1 MLTKEMKEKID
12 GLFKLW
18 QDNPGAGGQI
28 LIVQKGQT
36 MLEKC
41 YGYADIENKI
51 PMTQD
56 SVFNVASVTKQITA
70 MCIVILHDRGQLDI
84 SDEVSK
90 YLPEMMHYPQK
101 ITISHLMHHT
111 SGLREVYDLWRLHKK
126 PAGTVLT
133 FPGVYELFAR
143 QRELNFDPQA
153 DFSYCNTG
161 YLMLV
166 EIVKRVSGMPMH
178 VFAKK
183 NIFEPLGMHDT
194 MFVDGPEVEVP
205 NQVMDYHD
213 DGWQYTR
220 GGSVSYIY
228 GSGGMR
234 TTCRD
239 MAKYMP
245 QYVNP
250 TIISKKTMD
259 EVFLNIPPLKDGTVT
274 NYACGLRIDTLCGHK
289 YYHHGGVT
297 GGFRT
302 VTAIYPEDDLVI
314 AAYTNTYNI
323 PIEVAGRDMARIIL
337 GLPERNKKNLDEY
350 RSAPIDPRSAAGYY
364 VRDGGGNDD
373 FDTHCYDIR
382 CENGNIYVYM
392 GGDLVLLKP
401 IGDNLY
407 KMGRRDITFAF
418 GEKPAILKE
427 GALVPL
433 CKLER
438 VLDPEK
444 IGQIVGVYYSEE
456 ADGCVTVKMQ
466 NGCPVACVN
475 DGMEN
480 DLYMRAEDLFSFGSM
495 STPNKLRFVRDDT
508 GKVVGMDYMLPQVR
522 RMSYVKQD

>member
-1 MLTKEMKEKID
+1 MITSQMKEKID

-18 QDNPGAGGQI
+18 QEHPGAGGQLVI
-28 LIVQKGQT
+28 KYKGDVWEQ
-36 MLEKC
+36 C

-51 PMTQD
+51 PMTQE

-101 ITISHLMHHT
+101 ITISHLLHHT
-111 SGLREVYDLWRLHKK
+111 SGLREVYDLWRMHKK

-133 FPGVYELFAR
+133 FPAAYELFSR
-143 QRELNFDPQA
+143 QRELNFEPQTN
-153 DFSYCNTG
+153 FSYCNTG
-161 YLMLV
+161 YLMMV

-178 VFAKK
+178 AFAKK
-183 NIFEPLGMHDT
+183 NIFEPLGMTST
-194 MFVDGPEVEVP
+194 MFVDGPGVEVP
-205 NQVMDYHD
+205 NRVMDYHD

-220 GGSVSYIY
+220 GGTVSYVY

-245 QYVNP
+245 QYVDP
-250 TIISKKTMD
+250 TIISKKTLD

-314 AAYTNTYNI
+314 TAYTNTYNI
-323 PIEVAGRDMARIIL
+323 PIEVAGRDIARIIL

-350 RSAPIDPRSAAGYY
+350 RSAPIEPAQAQGYY
-364 VRDGGGNDD
+364 MRLGNGGD
-373 FDTHCYDIR
+373 FDSNCYDIR
-382 CENGNIYVYM
+382 FVDGELYVMFNG
-392 GGDLVLLKP
+392 KP
-401 IGDNLY
+401 ARLTRMGDNLY
-407 KMGRRDITFAF
+407 KMGRRDVTFAF
-418 GEKPAILKE
+418 GEHPAVNRE
-427 GALVPL
+427 GAVVPL
-433 CKLER
+433 QKMGDSVC
-438 VLDPEK
+438 PETAAQLA
-444 IGQIVGVYYSEE
+444 GTYYSDET
-456 ADGCVTVKMQ
+456 DGEVTVAA
-466 NGCPVACVN
+466 NGDSITVSVN
-475 DGMEN
+475 DGVPQVLHRME
-480 DLYMRAEDLFSFGSM
+480 EDIYCFGSM
-495 STPNKLRFVRDDT
+495 GSPNKLRFCRDAAGTVT
-508 GKVVGMDYMLPQVR
+508 GLCYMLPQVV
-522 RMSYVKQD
+522 RMPYVKRP